1 MTSGADEDADAVLSD
16 VEADEPAPV
25 VLKDPPRE
33 EVSEERLIELIAEL
47 DREKKAREAAE
58 SSKSEL
64 QVSFNRLKA
73 LAHEVIKKR
82 DEAKRERDEALKEN
96 ENLTKELENVNK
108 AKDELIKQQDEMLKK
123 VDEAVRSRDGLKA
136 EIENS
141 SHMLVSGIEKI
152 SGKVSSFKNFSNG
165 GLPKSQK
172 YTGLAS
178 VAYGVIKR
186 TNEIV
191 EELVRQV
198 DMTSKSRNEAREQMD
213 QRNYEIA
220 IEVSQLESAISN
232 LRLEVAEKASIV
244 DDLERDVREKDKR
257 ITELEKD
264 NLEKV
269 SVLEGEVVELKQLVD
284 EYNGKLKTMEMK
296 MVAQRP
302 LLMDQ
307 LHLVSKIHDQL
318 YEVVKIVDGNS
329 SEQSDLSESFFM
341 PQETE
346 MEENI
351 RASLAGME
359 SIFELTKVVS
369 GKTQSLVEEKNHELK
384 NLNETVGLLF
394 KEKEHI
400 GTLLRSALSKRMISE
415 QPSQKRELFQAAEN
429 GLRDVGMDS
438 KFTKRLNDGQVQD
451 SHSVK
456 TDDHS
461 TEENEIYSLASTL
474 ENIVKASQLE
484 IVELQHLLEESREET
499 SSLRKQLDTQTKELK
514 QRMRQIEELK
524 EKERIANENV
534 EGLMTDIAAAEEE
547 ITRWKVA
554 AEQEAAAG
562 GAVEQDFTSQLYVLK
577 EELEEAKQAI
587 RESEKKLKFK
597 EETAAAAMGARDAA
611 ERSLRLADNR
621 ATKLRERIQE
631 LNRKV
636 EELETHRDMNTSNRA
651 RYACWPWQLLGI
663 DFVGGRRIESGQQ
676 SSNEMELAEPLI

>member
-1 MTSGADEDADAVLSD
+1 MASGADEDADAVLSD
-16 VEADEPAPV
+16 VESDEPAPV
-25 VLKDPPRE
+25 VIKDPPRE
-33 EVSEERLIELIAEL
+33 EAQDERLTELIAEL

-73 LAHEVIKKR
+73 LAHEAIRKR
-82 DEAKRERDEALKEN
+82 DESKRERDEALKEK

-108 AKDELIKQQDEMLKK
+108 GKDELIRQQDEMSKK
-123 VDEAVRSRDGLKA
+123 LDEAVRSRDGWKS

-191 EELVRQV
+191 EELVKQI
-198 DMTSKSRNEAREQMD
+198 DTTSKSRNEAREQMD

-220 IEVSQLESAISN
+220 IEVSQLESTISN
-232 LRLEVAEKASIV
+232 LRLEVAEKASHV
-244 DDLERDVREKDKR
+244 DDLERDVSGKDKR
-257 ITELEKD
+257 IAELEKD
-264 NLEKV
+264 NQEKV
-269 SVLEGEVVELKQLVD
+269 SVLEGEVLELKQLVD
-284 EYNGKLKTMEMK
+284 EYDGKLKTMELK

-302 LLMDQ
+302 LLLDQ
-307 LHLVSKIHDQL
+307 LNLVSRIHDQL
-318 YEVVKIVDGNS
+318 YEFVRVVDGNS

-369 GKTQSLVEEKNHELK
+369 GKTQSLVEEKSHELK
-384 NLNETVGLLF
+384 NLNETVGLLV

-400 GTLLRSALSKRMISE
+400 GTLLRSALSTRMITE
-415 QPSQKRELFQAAEN
+415 QPSQKSELLQAAEN
-429 GLRDVGMDS
+429 GLRDVGIGFRS
-438 KFTKRLNDGQVQD
+438 TKPLQDGN
-451 SHSVK
+451 
-456 TDDHS
+456 DHS

-474 ENIVKASQLE
+474 ENIVKASQLK
-484 IVELQHLLEESREET
+484 IVELQHSLEESREET
-499 SSLRKQLDTQTKELK
+499 SSLRKQLDSQTKELNH
-514 QRMRQIEELK
+514 RLRQIEELK

-547 ITRWKVA
+547 IARWKVA

-587 RESEKKLKFK
+587 IESEKKLKFK

-611 ERSLRLADNR
+611 ERSLRLADTR

-636 EELETHRDMNTSNRA
+636 EELETHRDMSTSNRA

-663 DFVGGRRIESGQQ
+663 DIVGGRRIESEQQ
-676 SSNEMELAEPLI
+676 SSNEMELAEPLL

>member
-1 MTSGADEDADAVLSD
+1 MANGADEDAVLSD
-16 VEADEPAPV
+16 VESDEPAPV
-25 VLKDPPRE
+25 VLKDSPRE
-33 EVSEERLIELIAEL
+33 EASDERITELIAEL

-73 LAHEVIKKR
+73 LAVEAIKKR
-82 DEAKRERDEALKEN
+82 DESKRERDEALKEK
-96 ENLTKELENVNK
+96 ENLTNELENVNK
-108 AKDELIKQQDEMLKK
+108 GKDEMSKK
-123 VDEAVRSRDGLKA
+123 LDEALRSRDGLKA

-191 EELVRQV
+191 EELVRQI
-198 DMTSKSRNEAREQMD
+198 DTTAKSRNEAREQMD

-244 DDLERDVREKDKR
+244 DDLERGVSEKEKR
-257 ITELEKD
+257 IAELEKG

-269 SVLEGEVVELKQLVD
+269 SLLEGEVVELKQLVD
-284 EYNGKLKTMEMK
+284 EYDGKLKTMELK

-307 LHLVSKIHDQL
+307 LNLVSRIHDQL
-318 YEVVKIVDGNS
+318 YEVVRIVDGNS

-369 GKTQSLVEEKNHELK
+369 GKAQSLVEEKSHELK
-384 NLNETVGLLF
+384 NLNETVGLLV

-400 GTLLRSALSKRMISE
+400 GTLLRSALSKRAIGE

-429 GLRDVGMDS
+429 GLRDGGTDS
-438 KFTKRLNDGQVQD
+438 KFAKLLKDGKVQD
-451 SHSVK
+451 SRSDNTH
-456 TDDHS
+456 DHS
-461 TEENEIYSLASTL
+461 KEDNEIYSLASTL

-484 IVELQHLLEESREET
+484 IVELQHLLEASREET
-499 SSLRKQLDTQTKELK
+499 SSLRKQLDTQTKELN

-587 RESEKKLKFK
+587 IESEKKLKFK

-663 DFVGGRRIESGQQ
+663 DFVGSRRIESGQE
-676 SSNEMELAEPLI
+676 SANEMELAEPLL

>member
-1 MTSGADEDADAVLSD
+1 MANGADEDAVLSD
-16 VEADEPAPV
+16 VESDEPAPV
-25 VLKDPPRE
+25 VLKDSPRE
-33 EVSEERLIELIAEL
+33 EASDERITELIADL

-73 LAHEVIKKR
+73 LAVEAIKKR
-82 DEAKRERDEALKEN
+82 DESKRERDEALKEK
-96 ENLTKELENVNK
+96 ENLTNELENVNK
-108 AKDELIKQQDEMLKK
+108 GKDEMLKK
-123 VDEAVRSRDGLKA
+123 IDEALRSRDGLKA

-165 GLPKSQK
+165 GLPNSQK

-191 EELVRQV
+191 EELVRQI
-198 DMTSKSRNEAREQMD
+198 DTTANSRNEAREQMD

-244 DDLERDVREKDKR
+244 DDLERGVSEKEKR
-257 ITELEKD
+257 IAELEKG

-269 SVLEGEVVELKQLVD
+269 SLLEGEVVELKQLVD
-284 EYNGKLKTMEMK
+284 EYDGKLKTMELK

-307 LHLVSKIHDQL
+307 LNLVSRIHDQL
-318 YEVVKIVDGNS
+318 YEVVRIVDGNS

-369 GKTQSLVEEKNHELK
+369 GKAQSLVEEKSHELK
-384 NLNETVGLLF
+384 NLNETVGLLV

-400 GTLLRSALSKRMISE
+400 GTLLRSALSKRVIGE

-429 GLRDVGMDS
+429 GLRDGGTDS
-438 KFTKRLNDGQVQD
+438 KFAKLLKDGKVQD
-451 SHSVK
+451 SRSDNTH
-456 TDDHS
+456 DHS
-461 TEENEIYSLASTL
+461 KEDNEIYSLASTL

-484 IVELQHLLEESREET
+484 IVELQHLLEASREET
-499 SSLRKQLDTQTKELK
+499 SSLRKQLDTQTKELN

-587 RESEKKLKFK
+587 IESEKKLKFK

-663 DFVGGRRIESGQQ
+663 DFVGGRRIESGQE
-676 SSNEMELAEPLI
+676 SANEMELAEPLL